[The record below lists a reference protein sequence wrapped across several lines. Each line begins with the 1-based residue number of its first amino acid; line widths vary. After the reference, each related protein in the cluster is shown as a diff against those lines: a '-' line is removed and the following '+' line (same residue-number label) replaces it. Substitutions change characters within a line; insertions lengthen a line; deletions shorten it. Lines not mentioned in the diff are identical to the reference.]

1 MSFFDSLDRPAKH
14 WTFNND
20 PEPPLSP
27 PDDEPEGYCD
37 ICGEEIFN
45 DDYMIYGEPVCKE
58 CREKWDDKHTIIEFL
73 SESLDAGQE
82 WAAEELMAI
91 FDEHEDEFHDWFKS

>member
-1 MSFFDSLDRPAKH
+1 MSFFDIDKPKKH

-27 PDDEPEGYCD
+27 PEEPEGYCD
-37 ICGEEIFN
+37 ICGEEIFG

-58 CREKWDDKHTIIEFL
+58 CRDKWDDNHTIIEFL
-73 SESLDAGQE
+73 SESLDAGWE
-82 WAAEELMAI
+82 WAAEELAAI
-91 FDEHEDEFHDWFKS
+91 FDEHEDEFYEWFKS